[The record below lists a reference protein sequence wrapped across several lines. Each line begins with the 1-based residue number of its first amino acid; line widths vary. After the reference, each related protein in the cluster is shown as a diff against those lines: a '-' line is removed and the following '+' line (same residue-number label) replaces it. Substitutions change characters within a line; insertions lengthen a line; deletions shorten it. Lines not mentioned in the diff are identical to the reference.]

1 MSDRFVSCIGM
12 ALLCITMALILKNL
26 GAKSVPVLI
35 SVASVGM
42 ISLFSE
48 GISDLFSTITGLAE
62 YSDISDYLKGALK
75 IIGVGYVGG
84 ICSDICLELGEAG
97 LSRAVSL
104 AGRLEIFAITAP
116 FIVSIIEYAIQCAEG

>member
-1 MSDRFVSCIGM
+1 M
-12 ALLCITMALILKNL
+12 
-26 GAKSVPVLI
+26 LI
-35 SVASVGM
+35 SVVSVGM

-48 GISDLFSTITGLAE
+48 GLSELFSTLTWLSE

-84 ICSDICLELGEAG
+84 ICSDICSELGEAG

-116 FIVSIIEYAIQCAEG
+116 FIVSIIEYAVRCAEG